1 MAILIGLAG
10 PAGVGKDTAARYI
23 ADEFSLLQYAFAS
36 PIKDA
41 LQAMGFD
48 RRVYDQDEVK
58 DAPIPEL
65 NVSYRKLAQTLGTE
79 WGRAMHEE
87 FWLMLGKRRFAV
99 MQSMPEHAA
108 YRGMVVSDVRFPN
121 EAQWVRETGLL
132 IHLAGPS
139 RRPIAEDGS
148 SHASEAGICKQQGDV
163 VVTNTGSL
171 TFLFGQLNATIIQT
185 FFSS

>member
-10 PAGVGKDTAARYI
+10 PAGVGKDTAARYV

-41 LQAMGFD
+41 LEAMGFD

-58 DAPIPEL
+58 DAPIPDL

-87 FWLMLGKRRFAV
+87 FWLMLGKRRFAAV
-99 MQSMPEHAA
+99 QAMPKYGA
-108 YRGMVVSDVRFPN
+108 YRGMVVSDVRFSN
-121 EAQWVRETGLL
+121 EANWIRQAGIL
-132 IHLAGPS
+132 IHIVGPA
-139 RRPIAEDGS
+139 RRLIAKDGS

-171 TFLFGQLNATIIQT
+171 TFLFGQLNATIIQA